1 MLDNLMNS
9 IWYGS
14 KSSKEEIEEL
24 KQLLL
29 KISTEKDCLH
39 IINELLKV
47 GDFSAKG
54 LLIQLL
60 NSSEEENILNLGV
73 RLFCSIST
81 HEDLLETGNF
91 EFLSH
96 ASEGTIST
104 FASSAIDTMSYNVIP
119 FLLVLLEDWEDTNV
133 EAEIRNTLEIYLN
146 YTKDI
151 GGNASVEEIRQLYNN
166 LLKSVVDSL
175 YYYFREPSFPG
186 VLTKELI
193 QASVVSM
200 NQSRPLG
207 KDLIPTLLSI
217 WSGLKCPVEYNTVV
231 NDEMFKQ
238 VLNYVE
244 ALSEMDWRS
253 GRKYFYGHLI
263 NS

>member
-1 MLDNLMNS
+1 MPDNLRNS

-29 KISTEKDCLH
+29 KISTEKDCILV
-39 IINELLKV
+39 INELLKV

-60 NSSEEENILNLGV
+60 NSSEEENVLNLGV
-73 RLFCSIST
+73 RLFCSILT

-91 EFLSH
+91 EFLSN
-96 ASEGTIST
+96 ASEDTIST
-104 FASSAIDTMSYNVIP
+104 FASCAIDTMSYNVIP
-119 FLLVLLEDWEDTNV
+119 LLLVLLEDWEDTNIEV
-133 EAEIRNTLEIYLN
+133 EIRNTLEIYLN

-151 GGNASVEEIRQLYNN
+151 GENASVEEIGQLYNN
-166 LLKSVVDSL
+166 LLKSIDDSL
-175 YYYFREPSFPG
+175 YYYFSEPSFPG
-186 VLTKELI
+186 ALAKELI
-193 QASVVSM
+193 QASVASM

-207 KDLIPTLLSI
+207 RDLIPTLLSI
-217 WSGLKCPVEYNTVV
+217 WSGVKCPVEYNTVI
-231 NDEMFKQ
+231 NDEKFKQ
-238 VLNYVE
+238 LLNYVE
-244 ALSEMDWRS
+244 DLSEMDWKS
-253 GRKYFYGHLI
+253 GGKYFYGHLL